1 MQFDMLLAFCLASAA
16 RGMAVSWQNRLD
28 RAVLGVDISPKARR
42 SNLRRALADREQI
55 TTDVKYAVKAVAE
68 QGFGKGHVIFLDTLV
83 PKGTTAR
90 ADLEALQSLRKQVGE
105 LPGISVPGELQR
117 LVQQA
122 RKAGPPDPAAGPRAA
137 RRLASLATDR
147 ELRRELA
154 NEALNAFR
162 TTPKGLQTPKF
173 TRVRKLEGGV
183 ELRKYEPFTLAK
195 TAMSRAVTLDG
206 EPATS
211 PFSRA
216 AGAAGFDTLAKYL
229 FGENGERRSMAM
241 TMPVETRAGGDAPGM
256 AFVLPRDAADVPPAP
271 LGAVTIEKV
280 PARLVAVKRF
290 PGLVTDGEVERQRA
304 AVAEAL
310 ARDGGVA
317 ATDAGEF
324 SVLQYNSPI
333 TLPWRRRN
341 ELAVVVTE
349 TGAVPPPEAEET
361 SAEATSAAA
370 TSAAAG
376 ATAAEREDEAR
387 RRYWAARAK

>member
-1 MQFDMLLAFCLASAA
+1 
-16 RGMAVSWQNRLD
+16 
-28 RAVLGVDISPKARR
+28 
-42 SNLRRALADREQI
+42 
-55 TTDVKYAVKAVAE
+55 
-68 QGFGKGHVIFLDTLV
+68 
-83 PKGTTAR
+83 
-90 ADLEALQSLRKQVGE
+90 
-105 LPGISVPGELQR
+105 
-117 LVQQA
+117 
-122 RKAGPPDPAAGPRAA
+122 
-137 RRLASLATDR
+137 
-147 ELRRELA
+147 
-154 NEALNAFR
+154 
-162 TTPKGLQTPKF
+162 
-173 TRVRKLEGGV
+173 
-183 ELRKYEPFTLAK
+183 
-195 TAMSRAVTLDG
+195 
-206 EPATS
+206 
-211 PFSRA
+211 
-216 AGAAGFDTLAKYL
+216 
-229 FGENGERRSMAM
+229 MAM